1 MTLQESVAL
10 TYETNP
16 SLLASRAELLAS
28 DENVS
33 QANAAW
39 RPTVTSSLSAGVSDT
54 KTERQ
59 GITTTN
65 ATGYPR
71 TGRLSIT
78 QPLFTGGENAAVIAG
93 AEADVQAQR
102 ASLFNSE
109 QRSEEHTSELHSLM
123 RISYAVFC
131 LKKKQT
137 NHIKNT

>member
-16 SLLASRAELLAS
+16 SLLASRAELRAS

-54 KTERQ
+54 TTERQ

-71 TGRLSIT
+71 PGRLST
-78 QPLFTGGENAAVIAG
+78 NQPLFNGGANPAVHAG
-93 AEADVQAQR
+93 AAADVQAQR
-102 ASLFNSE
+102 ARRFN
-109 QRSEEHTSELHSLM
+109 RS
-123 RISYAVFC
+123 
-131 LKKKQT
+131 
-137 NHIKNT
+137 N

>member
-78 QPLFTGGENAAVIAG
+78 QPLFTGGETAAVIAG
-93 AEADVQAQR
+93 AEADVQAPR

-109 QRSEEHTSELHSLM
+109 QDILLQGVVAYVNVLREQATLDLT
-123 RISYAVFC
+123 V
-131 LKKKQT
+131 
-137 NHIKNT
+137 KNPPPLQ